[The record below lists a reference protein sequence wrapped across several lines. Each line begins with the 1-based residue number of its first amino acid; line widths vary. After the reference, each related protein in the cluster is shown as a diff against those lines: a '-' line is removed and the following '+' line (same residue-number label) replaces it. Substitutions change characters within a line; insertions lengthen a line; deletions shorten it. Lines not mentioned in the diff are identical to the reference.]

1 MKSLLNNVNELD
13 YLIRQLQKLAS
24 RIRSGEI
31 IDAWREL
38 NGLIGYVNKAKQDLI
53 KEVENKYSEPNKQ
66 ADNTIDFLIINS
78 NDFILYYFVLF
89 L

>member
-1 MKSLLNNVNELD
+1 MKNLLNNVNELD

-38 NGLIGYVNKAKQDLI
+38 NGLISYVNKAKQDLI
-53 KEVENKYSEPNKQ
+53 KEVENKDVK
-66 ADNTIDFLIINS
+66 
-78 NDFILYYFVLF
+78 
-89 L
+89 

>member
-38 NGLIGYVNKAKQDLI
+38 NGLISYVNKAKQDLI
-53 KEVENKYSEPNKQ
+53 KEVENKDVK
-66 ADNTIDFLIINS
+66 
-78 NDFILYYFVLF
+78 
-89 L
+89 